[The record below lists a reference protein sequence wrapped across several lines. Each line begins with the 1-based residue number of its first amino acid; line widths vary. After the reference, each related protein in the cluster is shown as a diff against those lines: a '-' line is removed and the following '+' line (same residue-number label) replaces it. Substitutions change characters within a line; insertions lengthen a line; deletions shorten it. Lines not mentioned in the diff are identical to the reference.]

1 MTTTPVPPAGPALEP
16 PGGTPP
22 RDPVQAALAA
32 LVADGTLSRA
42 QADAV
47 LTAITGAEVA
57 PPGTSPV
64 LGSAAPTTVTAAPR
78 AAPAAAPVAQPA
90 PAWRGRLL
98 EAGVYLGSVFVLAVV
113 ALVVQQSWSTISRGT
128 QLLLAGG
135 LTALAAVAGLLV
147 GWPVRP
153 QRVDSVPRHAVRRR
167 CASVVLTLAVALAA
181 ATTLLL
187 VRETRWSGVVAAG
200 VALVLTVGVLLV
212 APSMVAELAVFGAGA
227 ALLGMVP
234 DAVWPVPRVEGSGDA
249 YDFARTDLT
258 RGLLLFGYGAVWAW
272 LVSRRLPHRHLGVAL
287 GLVAAVISA
296 PTTAGRGMPV
306 AAALLGALAV
316 AAVVTYLREPLWA
329 WMVGAVGAAFLAVV
343 LIGNRTMGPALTF
356 LVAGL
361 VLLGGTAAALVV
373 GRRRARQ
380 SVDAVGRR

>member
-16 PGGTPP
+16 SGGTPP
-22 RDPVQAALAA
+22 RGPVQALAA

-47 LTAITGAEVA
+47 LTAIAGAEVA

-64 LGSAAPTTVTAAPR
+64 VAPTVPTTVTAAPP
-78 AAPAAAPVAQPA
+78 AASVAAPVAQPA

-98 EAGVYLGSVFVLAVV
+98 EAGVYLGSVFVLAAV
-113 ALVVQQSWSTISRGT
+113 ALVVQQSWSTIPRGT

-153 QRVDSVPRHAVRRR
+153 QRVGADPRHAVRRR
-167 CASVVLTLAVALAA
+167 SASVVLTLAVALAA
-181 ATTLLL
+181 ATTVLL
-187 VRETRWSGVVAAG
+187 VREARWSGVVAAG
-200 VALVLTVGVLLV
+200 VALVLMLAVHLV
-212 APSMVAELAVFGAGA
+212 APSVVAELAVFGAGA
-227 ALLGMVP
+227 ALMGMVP
-234 DAVWPVPRVEGSGDA
+234 DAVWPAPGFEGPGDT

-258 RGLLLFGYGAVWAW
+258 RGLLLFGYGVAWAW
-272 LVSRRLPHRHLGVAL
+272 LVSRRLPHRQLGVAL
-287 GLVAAVISA
+287 GLVAAVIGA
-296 PTTAGRGMPV
+296 PTTVGRGMPV
-306 AAALLGALAV
+306 AAALLGVLAV
-316 AAVVTYLREPLWA
+316 AAVITYLRDPLWA

-356 LVAGL
+356 LVAGV
-361 VLLGGTAAALVV
+361 VLLGGTAAAVVV
-373 GRRRARQ
+373 GRRRAARAG
-380 SVDAVGRR
+380 DRGAP

>member
-16 PGGTPP
+16 SGGTPP
-22 RDPVQAALAA
+22 RGPVQAALAA

-47 LTAITGAEVA
+47 LTAIARSEAA
-57 PPGTSPV
+57 PPGTAP
-64 LGSAAPTTVTAAPR
+64 AA
-78 AAPAAAPVAQPA
+78 AAPAAVAAASPTASVAAPVARPV

-98 EAGVYLGSVFVLAVV
+98 EAGVYLGSVFVLAAV

-135 LTALAAVAGLLV
+135 LTAVAAVAGLLV

-153 QRVDSVPRHAVRRR
+153 QRVGADPRHAVRRR
-167 CASVVLTLAVALAA
+167 SASVVLTLAVALAA
-181 ATTLLL
+181 ATTVLL
-187 VRETRWSGVVAAG
+187 VREARWSGVVAAG
-200 VALVLTVGVLLV
+200 VALVLMLAVHLV
-212 APSMVAELAVFGAGA
+212 APSVVAELAVFVAGA
-227 ALLGMVP
+227 ALMGMVP
-234 DAVWPVPRVEGSGDA
+234 EAVWPAPQGEGAGDT

-258 RGLLLFGYGAVWAW
+258 RGLLLFGYGVVWAW

-287 GLVAAVISA
+287 GLTVAVIGA

-306 AAALLGALAV
+306 AAALLGVLAV
-316 AAVVTYLREPLWA
+316 AAVVTYLRDPLWA

-356 LVAGL
+356 LVAGV
-361 VLLGGTAAALVV
+361 VLLGGTAAAVVV
-373 GRRRARQ
+373 GRRRAARAG
-380 SVDAVGRR
+380 DRGAP